1 MVDERDVH
9 IRNRAYELWESEER
23 PHGEDI
29 RHWMQAEDEFNA
41 NELEK
46 VASAN
51 KKHIEELPD
60 GADED
65 RGAPYVTDP
74 EISAALSTPE
84 LDITTGERSPN
95 ETVKETEGP

>member
-1 MVDERDVH
+1 MGDEKDEH
-9 IRNRAYELWESEER
+9 IRQRAYELWESEER

-29 RHWMQAEDEFNA
+29 RHWMQAEDEFHA
-41 NELEK
+41 NEVEK
-46 VASAN
+46 IASAD
-51 KKHIEELPD
+51 KKPIEELPE

-65 RGAPYVTDP
+65 RGALYKADP

-84 LDITTGERSPN
+84 LDITTGERSPD